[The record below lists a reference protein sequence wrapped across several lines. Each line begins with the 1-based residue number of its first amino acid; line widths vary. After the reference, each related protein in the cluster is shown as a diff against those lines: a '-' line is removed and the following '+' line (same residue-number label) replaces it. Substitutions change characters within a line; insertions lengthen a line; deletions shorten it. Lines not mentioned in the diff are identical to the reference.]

1 MITGTKEELDQYVQT
16 HCCPEHTNPLVVAWH
31 AGENSYVIRC
41 GAGHFPEEIV
51 SIKSRT
57 RQFKA
62 GELEAVDKTFNLL
75 PTKDLGDNR
84 LLTGEQVKGLVDYA
98 EKYGLDAY
106 RGHVV
111 LMYGQPYIGLDGYLF
126 HANQEKVDFKLAS
139 RPMSN
144 EERAD
149 YQVKEGDH
157 GWLAFLEID
166 HGKKYFDGV
175 GIVTREEL
183 EEEAKGKPG
192 VKRYPVVAAKPW
204 QMCQKRAEWQALRRG
219 FPIGESKEVASEA
232 RD

>member
-1 MITGTKEELDQYVQT
+1 MITGKKEELDQYVET
-16 HCCPEHTNPLVVAWH
+16 HCCPEHSNPLVVAWD
-31 AGENSYVIRC
+31 AKENSYVIRC

-51 SIKSRT
+51 SKKSRT
-57 RQFKA
+57 RQFKE
-62 GELEAVDKTFNLL
+62 GTLQKVDPLFNLL
-75 PTKDLGDNR
+75 PKTDLA
-84 LLTGEQVKGLVDYA
+84 TGELLSPEKLHFLINYA
-98 EKYGLDAY
+98 DKYGLDAY

-111 LMYGQPYIGLDGYLF
+111 LMYGQPYIGLDGYLW
-126 HANQEKVDFKLAS
+126 HANQEKVDYKLKS
-139 RPMSN
+139 RPMSK

-175 GIVTREEL
+175 GIVTKEEL

-204 QMCQKRAEWQALRRG
+204 QMCQKRAEWQAMRRG
-219 FPIGESKEVASEA
+219 FPIGETKEEKE
-232 RD
+232 